1 MRALARGLDA
11 FTGTTVLV
19 TALLA
24 AFLIATLHATP
35 SAPQGQSS
43 TIQLRTVN
51 PADATVG
58 IGDALT
64 VSGTG

>member
-35 SAPQGQSS
+35 SAARGESS
-43 TIQLRTVN
+43 TIQLRTVDA
-51 PADATVG
+51 ADSAVG

-64 VSGTG
+64 ISGTR